1 MARILVLDDDDDVRP
16 VLVELLTR
24 KGHAVVEARDGL
36 VDLKALGPVDL
47 AITDVFMPGA
57 DGLEFLMRAGRE
69 APRMPVVM
77 LTGDPFFRGMDVL
90 TVGRQLGAKAVLMK
104 PVDVAALLKAVEA
117 ALAAARA

>member
-1 MARILVLDDDDDVRP
+1 M
-16 VLVELLTR
+16 
-24 KGHAVVEARDGL
+24 
-36 VDLKALGPVDL
+36 DLAALGPIDL

-69 APRMPVVM
+69 APRLPVVM

-104 PVDVAALLKAVEA
+104 PVDLAALMRAVNA
-117 ALAAARA
+117 ALAGTST